1 MAAPTTVP
9 TVVPGQ
15 IVYATE
21 RNTMGTAIGELQ
33 PDASWTTGSLGT
45 SPIAYYAYRRQ
56 GLWLADVR
64 IKLAY
69 SSAPA
74 NLNLTVT
81 AIPSAVY
88 PQSPGGSVQGSAV
101 VLCFGSIGAA
111 GTREALPCFLSTTGS
126 LQIRGGASNPSSWD
140 TFEVQAV
147 YSLA

>member
-1 MAAPTTVP
+1 MAVP
-9 TVVPGQ
+9 TSVPAFTVAQ
-15 IVYATE
+15 RLKASALNTE
-21 RNTMGTAIGELQ
+21 VLALQELQ
-33 PDASWTTGSLGT
+33 PAAGWTTGSLGT
-45 SPIAYYAYRRQ
+45 SPIAYYAYRTH
-56 GLWLADVR
+56 GWLADVR

-101 VLCFGSIGAA
+101 VLCFGSIGAG